1 MRLDSAIAR
10 LCVGGL
16 FVAVAVAVA
25 EAEAEAVAYIQPTT
39 RRLSFCYPC
48 PNYSD
53 YIWE

>member
-16 FVAVAVAVA
+16 FVAVAVA
-25 EAEAEAVAYIQPTT
+25 EAVAYIQPTT
-39 RRLSFCYPC
+39 HRLSFCYPC